1 MLLLVINVVRS
12 GFYRYIMKHFLFSI
26 LIVVMS
32 VGNLYSQKHDYNWV
46 MGYEYDG
53 PEPFGNVRIDFN
65 YQPPKVFK
73 ENLKMNFQS
82 CGGSCSDSLGN
93 LLFYTNG
100 IRIFN
105 KEHQLIEN
113 GDAINPG
120 SVWNNS
126 QLDGYVTTLP
136 VVGLPLPKSD
146 NIYYLLHTDVK
157 NGGSVPPSYTS
168 NFYYSIIDMKA
179 NGGLGKVLVKNQV
192 LLEGEIMWPAF
203 VKHANGRDWWIMG
216 MKRADTKH
224 YLFLLSPTGISGPYV
239 QDIGPPFNETE
250 YEGESLFSENGEL
263 FLRHDSKTALRLY
276 DFDRCSGQLS
286 NLRIVPFQGDAY
298 QHSFYAAFSPNSRF
312 LYVSRPGSVWS
323 LDLQATNLSA
333 SYDTVA
339 NWELNYYPNYPWA
352 TAYGLNQLGPDGKI
366 YWSNWTGS
374 SQAMNV
380 MNYPNLPGDA
390 ADCEEEAFYLPR
402 WNSLT
407 INQFPNYRLGEWDGS
422 PCDTLNAQKPGDGF
436 VATLY
441 NAAEIR
447 RDTTYTILPP
457 IPGAKCADCTPRDLE
472 LLNNPMAYIHAMMV
486 LRETGKPPADWPT
499 EKAEREGMF
508 LVLPPKK

>member
-1 MLLLVINVVRS
+1 MREIYLIGVLAGMLTWSSLS
-12 GFYRYIMKHFLFSI
+12 A
-26 LIVVMS
+26 
-32 VGNLYSQKHDYNWV
+32 QKHDYNWV

-53 PEPFGNVRIDFN
+53 PEPFGNMRIDFN

-73 ENLKMNFQS
+73 ENLKINFQS
-82 CGGSCSDSLGN
+82 CGGACSDSLGN

-105 KEHQLIEN
+105 KEHQLMEN

-120 SVWNNS
+120 PVWNNS
-126 QLDGYVTTLP
+126 QNDGYITFYSP
-136 VVGLPLPKSD
+136 FALPLPNAD
-146 NIYYLLHTDVK
+146 NIYYLLHADAALAT
-157 NGGSVPPSYTS
+157 GTTYIQHL
-168 NFYYSIIDMKA
+168 YYSIVDIKA
-179 NGGLGKVLVKNQV
+179 NNGLGKVIVKNQV
-192 LLEGEIMWPAF
+192 LLEGDLIMPTA
-203 VKHANGRDWWIMG
+203 VKHANGRDWWIITAQV
-216 MKRADTKH
+216 ADTKH
-224 YLFLLSPTGISGPYV
+224 SLFLLTPQGISGPYV

-250 YEGESLFSENGEL
+250 YVAQSIFSEDGKHY
-263 FLRHDSKTALRLY
+263 LRHDSNIALRLY

-286 NLRIVPFQGDAY
+286 NLRIIPFQGDAY
-298 QHSFYAAFSPNSRF
+298 QHSFFAAFSPNSRF
-312 LYVSRPGSVWS
+312 LYLSRPGSVWS
-323 LDLQATNLSA
+323 LDLQATDLSA

-339 NWELNYYPNYPWA
+339 NWESNYYPNYPWA

-436 VATLY
+436 TATPY
-441 NAAEIR
+441 DAAKIS
-447 RDTTYTILPP
+447 RDTAYTILPP

-472 LLNNPMAYIHAMMV
+472 WLNNPMGYIYALMV

-508 LVLPPKK
+508 LRLPPKKK

>member
-1 MLLLVINVVRS
+1 MREIYLIGVLAGMLTWSSLS
-12 GFYRYIMKHFLFSI
+12 A
-26 LIVVMS
+26 
-32 VGNLYSQKHDYNWV
+32 QKHDYNWV
-46 MGYEYDG
+46 TGYEYDAAD
-53 PEPFGNVRIDFN
+53 PFGNMRIDFN

-82 CGGSCSDSLGN
+82 CGGACSDSLGN

-105 KEHQLIEN
+105 KNHQLMEN
-113 GDAINPG
+113 GDTINPG
-120 SVWNNS
+120 QVWYS
-126 QLDGYVTTLP
+126 THLYGYVSSYPVAGLP
-136 VVGLPLPKSD
+136 VAKSS
-146 NIYYLLHTDVK
+146 NIYYLFYSDIQI
-157 NGGSVPPSYTS
+157 GGTVTITYTKHL
-168 NFYYSIIDMKA
+168 YYSIIDMTA
-179 NGGLGKVLVKNQV
+179 NNGLGKVLAKNQT

-224 YLFLLSPTGISGPYV
+224 YLFLLSPTGISGPYM
-239 QDIGPPFNETE
+239 QDIGPPFDETE
-250 YEGESLFSENGEL
+250 YGGESLFSEGGEL

-312 LYVSRPGSVWS
+312 LYVSRPGSVWL
-323 LDLQATNLSA
+323 LDLQAPDLSA

-352 TAYGLNQLGPDGKI
+352 TGYSLNQLGPDGKV
-366 YWSNWTGS
+366 YWSNYGA
-374 SQAMNV
+374 SQAMNILHR
-380 MNYPNLPGDA
+380 PDLPGDA
-390 ADCEEEAFYLPR
+390 ADCEEAALLLPR
-402 WNSLT
+402 WSDLGL
-407 INQFPNYRLGEWDGS
+407 NQFPNYRLGEWEGS

-436 VATLY
+436 TATLY
-441 NAAEIR
+441 DAAKIS
-447 RDTTYTILPP
+447 RDTAYTILPP
-457 IPGAKCADCTPRDLE
+457 IPGTKCADCTPRDLE
-472 LLNNPMAYIHAMMV
+472 WLNNPMGYIYALMV

-508 LVLPPKK
+508 LRLPPTGKTVSKHFPTKE